1 MDANGG
7 FCLTPLFLFSLLLL
21 SSLICISTASS
32 ALSENQLDLSLPSKS
47 HITNHK
53 VSVSFSC
60 LRTPHLMNITPL

>member
-7 FCLTPLFLFSLLLL
+7 FRLLFLFSLLLLL

-32 ALSENQLDLSLPSKS
+32 ALSQDQFDLSLPSKS

-53 VSVSFSC
+53 VSFFFFSC
-60 LRTPHLMNITPL
+60 LVKGSRI